1 MCSVRHLLLTIAR
14 RKYVSSRNGCCQRRA
29 ASALLGTG
37 SCCMTSLELAVQVAL
52 RMCLNWI
59 WQNLTGEPGVI
70 EHTILYIHTLYI

>member
-1 MCSVRHLLLTIAR
+1 
-14 RKYVSSRNGCCQRRA
+14 
-29 ASALLGTG
+29 
-37 SCCMTSLELAVQVAL
+37 MTSLELAVQVAL